1 MNKFIFK
8 ISTLTGEKKINLT
21 LTPISVLQLPKLAF
35 MIEHITD
42 NIPKMIAIKK
52 KMQMKNNTKTA
63 QT

>member
-1 MNKFIFK
+1 MNKFILEM
-8 ISTLTGEKKINLT
+8 STLTGEKKINLT
-21 LTPISVLQLPKLAF
+21 LTPMSVLQLPKLAF

-52 KMQMKNNTKTA
+52 MQMKNNTKTA

>member
-1 MNKFIFK
+1 MNKFILEM
-8 ISTLTGEKKINLT
+8 STLTGETKINLT
-21 LTPISVLQLPKLAF
+21 LTPMSVLQLPKLAF

-52 KMQMKNNTKTA
+52 MQMKNNTKTA